1 MEQDK
6 ILEVKELN
14 VAFKTF
20 QGDVQAVRGVSWYL
34 NKKETIAIVGES
46 GCGKTVSIQ
55 TVIGLNPKK
64 NGSVRGGEVW
74 FDGQN
79 LLELTPKQMRRLQG
93 NQLSIIFQD
102 PFTFLNPT
110 MTVGDQ
116 IMEPYMQHYKVSK
129 REAHEKAVEILRL
142 ISLPSPEENMK
153 RYPHQLSG
161 GMRQRIMIA
170 MALICNPRVLFAD
183 EPTTALDVTIQAQI
197 IELMSELKNKIDT
210 SIVLITH
217 DMGVVANMADRIYV
231 MYAGQIVEHGDS
243 DTIFHH
249 PKHPYTW
256 GLLSSVPRLDRRVS
270 EDLYSIPG
278 TPPDLLAPPKGCAF
292 AARCRYAMNICKN
305 CQPPRVDFEEQ
316 EHYASCWLYHEAC
329 VRKNGV
335 PVSPIEAA
343 AEAKEER

>member
-1 MEQDK
+1 MEKEK
-6 ILEVKELN
+6 ILEVKDLK
-14 VAFKTF
+14 VSFQTF
-20 QGDVQAVRGVSWYL
+20 QGSVQAVRGVSWHL

-46 GCGKTVSIQ
+46 GCGKTVTIQ

-64 NGSVRGGEVW
+64 NGSIKGGE
-74 FDGQN
+74 
-79 LLELTPKQMRRLQG
+79 G

-110 MTVGDQ
+110 MTVGEQ
-116 IMEPYMQHYKVSK
+116 IMEPYMQHYKVSRK
-129 REAHEKAVEILRL
+129 EAKEKAIEILKL
-142 ISLPSPEENMK
+142 ISLPAPEESMK

-170 MALICNPRVLFAD
+170 MALICNPKVLFAD

-197 IELMSELKNKIDT
+197 IELMNDLKNKIDT

-231 MYAGQIVEHGDS
+231 MYAGQIVEHGDC

-256 GLLSSVPRLDRRVS
+256 GLLSSVPRLDKRVA

-278 TPPDLLAPPKGCAF
+278 TPPDLLAPPVGCAF
-292 AARCRYAMNICKN
+292 AARCKYAMNICRTS
-305 CQPPRVDFEEQ
+305 QPPCISFSEPD
-316 EHYASCWLYHEAC
+316 HYASCWLNHPEC
-329 VRKNGV
+329 IKRNGQQKN
-335 PVSPIEAA
+335 PVESQ
-343 AEAKEER
+343 KSDVQEEN

>member
-1 MEQDK
+1 MEKEK
-6 ILEVKELN
+6 ILEVKDLK
-14 VAFKTF
+14 VSFQTF
-20 QGDVQAVRGVSWYL
+20 QGSVQAVRGVSWHL

-46 GCGKTVSIQ
+46 GCGKTVTIQ

-64 NGSVRGGEVW
+64 NGSIKGGEVL
-74 FDGQN
+74 FNKEN
-79 LLELTPKQMRRLQG
+79 LLDLTPKQMRKLQG

-110 MTVGDQ
+110 MTVGEQ
-116 IMEPYMQHYKVSK
+116 IMEPYMQHYKVS
-129 REAHEKAVEILRL
+129 REEARKKAVEILKM

-170 MALICNPRVLFAD
+170 MALICNPKVLFAD

-197 IELMSELKNKIDT
+197 IELMNDLKDKIDT

-217 DMGVVANMADRIYV
+217 D
-231 MYAGQIVEHGDS
+231 
-243 DTIFHH
+243 H

-256 GLLSSVPRLDRRVS
+256 GLLSSVPRLDKRVS

-278 TPPDLLAPPKGCAF
+278 TPPDLLAPPVGCAF
-292 AARCRYAMNICKN
+292 AARCKYAMNICRTS
-305 CQPPRVDFEEQ
+305 QPPCIDFSEPD
-316 EHYASCWLYHEAC
+316 HYASCWLNHPAC
-329 VRKNGV
+329 IKKNGAPKS
-335 PVSPIEAA
+335 PVEAQNI
-343 AEAKEER
+343 KEEE